1 MIDMTVAGDADRD
14 AQSTFEQLMDTAPVM
29 IWISAP
35 DKLRTWFNRPWL
47 EFTGRAMSQERGN
60 GWGEGVHPDDRRRRF
75 EIDAAHVDQ
84 RLAFRMEYRLRRS
97 DGEYRWI
104 LDTGVP
110 RFDSSG
116 AFRGYIG
123 TCIDISAVRR
133 LESDFKGAAANRD
146 VALDALDRMA
156 GGIVHEFS
164 NLVGAFLGDL
174 WTIRKNAH
182 DADTVRRRAEQA
194 EDALIEGQR
203 MIEQLLANLRELPK
217 RSHSAGSTERWPDE
231 PAS

>member
-1 MIDMTVAGDADRD
+1 MIDMTVVDNADRD
-14 AQSTFEQLMDTAPVM
+14 AQPTFEQLMDTAPLM
-29 IWISAP
+29 IWASSP
-35 DKLRTWFNRPWL
+35 DKLRTWFNRRWL

-60 GWGEGVHPDDRRRRF
+60 GWAEGIHPDDRQRRF
-75 EIDAAHVDQ
+75 EIDTAHFDQ

-110 RFDSSG
+110 RFDSRG
-116 AFRGYIG
+116 VFLGYIG
-123 TCIDISAVRR
+123 TCIDINAIRKIE
-133 LESDFKGAAANRD
+133 LDIGDGAASRD
-146 VALDALDRMA
+146 IGLDALDRVA
-156 GGIVHEFS
+156 GGVAHEFS

-174 WTIRKNAH
+174 WVIRKNAH

-203 MIEQLLANLRELPK
+203 IIEQLLANLRELP
-217 RSHSAGSTERWPDE
+217 RPSHGAGS
-231 PAS
+231 A